1 MGVTSGRKGFIR
13 MLRESCEFVRIYRSE
28 IRKTAL
34 GSRGGNEPTSR
45 NELGTNELEQMK
57 ERVVHE
63 PCLSMRPD

>member
-1 MGVTSGRKGFIR
+1 

-34 GSRGGNEPTSR
+34 GSRGGNELTSR

-63 PCLSMRPD
+63 PCLSVRPD

>member
-1 MGVTSGRKGFIR
+1 

-34 GSRGGNEPTSR
+34 GSRGGNEPTRR